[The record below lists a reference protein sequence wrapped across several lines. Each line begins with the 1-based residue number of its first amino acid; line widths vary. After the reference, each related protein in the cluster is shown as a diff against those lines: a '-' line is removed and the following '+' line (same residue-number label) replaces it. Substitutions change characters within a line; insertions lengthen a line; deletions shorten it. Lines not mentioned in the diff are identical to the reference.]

1 MARISEQM
9 QIEEQQ
15 ASAQRPVPSLA
26 ARDIARRVLGDNF
39 KEKGMSSGLSRPKPC
54 LGVVLGT
61 GMGGLVDRLEE
72 KQSVGFSELG
82 WLPSATAI
90 GHAGRLV
97 WGSVENRTIVIL
109 QGRVHAYEGQPA
121 AMLLRGI
128 ELFAALGVEKVL
140 LTNASGGLTSD
151 LTVGEIVILQ
161 DHIDFV
167 RNILPA
173 KHFRTHEIQLYDKS
187 LSSQSVRVAQ
197 SAGYLCRSGVYA
209 YCLGPSYETRAE
221 YRMLKI
227 LGADVVGMSTVP
239 EVVVARS
246 FGMKVVAASVV
257 TNLAD
262 SLNLSEREPVEGEDV
277 CRAAATAADGMWTIV
292 QNLLQ
297 GI

>member
-1 MARISEQM
+1 MARIFERTQIGEQRVG
-9 QIEEQQ
+9 
-15 ASAQRPVPSLA
+15 AQRPNLSSA
-26 ARDIARRVLGDNF
+26 AKDIARRVLGDDLGKNGAGR
-39 KEKGMSSGLSRPKPC
+39 GMPNPY

-72 KQSVGFSELG
+72 KQSVDYSELG

-97 WGSVENRTIVIL
+97 WGSVENRTVVML

-128 ELFAALGVEKVL
+128 ELFAALGVERIL
-140 LTNASGGLTSD
+140 LTNASGGLASD

-167 RNILPA
+167 RNVLPA
-173 KHFRTHEIQLYDKS
+173 EYFRTHEIQLYDKY

-197 SAGYLCRSGVYA
+197 SAGYRCRGGVYA

-246 FGMKVVAASVV
+246 FGISVVAASVV

-262 SLNLSEREPVEGEDV
+262 SLSLSEREPVDGEDV
-277 CRAAATAADGMWTIV
+277 CRAAATAADGMWTII

-297 GI
+297 